1 MENNTTQHEQ
11 FVNRLLEYWDNI
23 PLLKPKLARDL
34 LRDII
39 DAAIKDIDAGNLTK
53 ESNIIDYIQWINDE
67 ILAEQNND

>member
-11 FVNRLLEYWDNI
+11 FVNRLFEYWDNI
-23 PLLKPKLARDL
+23 PLLKPELARDL

-53 ESNIIDYIQWINDE
+53 ESNIIDYIQWINEE

>member
-23 PLLKPKLARDL
+23 SLLKLELARDL

-53 ESNIIDYIQWINDE
+53 ESNIIDYIQWINNE

>member
-11 FVNRLLEYWDNI
+11 FVNRLFEYWDNI
-23 PLLKPKLARDL
+23 PLLKPELARDL

-53 ESNIIDYIQWINDE
+53 ESNIIDYIQWINEE
-67 ILAEQNND
+67 ILAEQNNG